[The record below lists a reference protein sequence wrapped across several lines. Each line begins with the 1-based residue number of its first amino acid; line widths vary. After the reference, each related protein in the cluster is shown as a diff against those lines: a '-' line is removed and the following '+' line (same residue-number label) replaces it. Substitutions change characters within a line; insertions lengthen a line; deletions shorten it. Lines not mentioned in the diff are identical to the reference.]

1 VGLATVSPPTAGVLT
16 GTDPAPAQTLH
27 YRPIAADDEERLADF
42 HSRLLP
48 ETVYLRF
55 FNAHPRLSANELHHF
70 THVDGRDRFAMVA
83 VDEADRIIAVARYDR
98 TPGADDAEV
107 AFVVDDSHQGH
118 GLGAELLR
126 RLVAEARGNGIR
138 RFVADTMVGNQKMLG
153 VFRQSGLPEVVS
165 LEDGLFHV
173 LLDL

>member
-1 VGLATVSPPTAGVLT
+1 MITGMSRPEDLSPPGLEGVR
-16 GTDPAPAQTLH
+16 
-27 YRPIAADDEERLADF
+27 YRPIAAEDEERLAEF

-55 FNAHPRLSANELHHF
+55 FSAHPRLSADELHRF
-70 THVDGRDRFAMVA
+70 THVDGRDRFALVA
-83 VDEADRIIAVARYDR
+83 LDEADRIIAVGRYDR
-98 TPGADDAEV
+98 YPGADTAEI

-126 RLVAEARGNGIR
+126 RLVPVARSNGIR
-138 RFVADTMVGNQKMLG
+138 RFVADTMVGNHKMLG
-153 VFRQSGLPEVVS
+153 VFRQSGLPEKVV
-165 LEDGLFHV
+165 LQDGLFHV